1 MTRSAASSCKEIQFK
16 LTPVEFNSIELKLI
30 EFEAG
35 QKTNSF
41 SAHHFEECNVF
52 VGSLR
57 LFMRELESLGSC
69 SIGCSVIERT
79 DTR

>member
-1 MTRSAASSCKEIQFK
+1 VQFD
-16 LTPVEFNSIELKLI
+16 SIELNLI
-30 EFEAG
+30 EFELSKKA
-35 QKTNSF
+35 NSF

-69 SIGCSVIERT
+69 SIGCSDFERT
-79 DTR
+79 DIR